1 MRFYTCTCA
10 AALIILAGCT
20 GGTTDTGKESAK
32 KDILAANLD
41 TTVNPADD
49 FFDYANGGWIK
60 ANPIPGDQSSWG
72 IGGLVAEENRNRL
85 KKIAE
90 DAAKANGA
98 QGSTEQKIGD
108 FYTTAM
114 DSAKIEQDGIK
125 PLQPLLDKINA
136 VADGKTLQSTFAE
149 FDKIGVGGPV
159 GMYVSQDDKNS
170 AAYALQ
176 MHQTG
181 IGLPER
187 EYYFNKDAASVEIRE
202 AYVHYITTL
211 LKLLGQD
218 STTAA
223 TGAKNILAMETQM
236 AKSFRKREALR
247 DPYANYNKF
256 AVKDL
261 GKVSPDID
269 WVSYMNIIGAAK
281 VDSVIIGQ
289 PEAYKENGVLLKTI
303 PLDTWKQY
311 MRFNLADNFAA
322 ALPDTFGRAA
332 FAYSQL
338 FTGAKER
345 KVRWKR
351 VISNEEGVMGELM
364 GKLYVQEYFD
374 STAKKRYTNMVED
387 IRTALKNRIQNLT
400 WMSDSTKQKAYA
412 KLAAVNKK
420 VGYPDKWKDFT
431 DLHIG
436 KESYVQNL
444 INASTFWHN
453 YNINKLGKPVDKDE
467 WDMYPQTY
475 NAYYNPSNNEIV
487 LPAGIF
493 TVPGYKDNELDDAL
507 VYGYGAASTIGHELT
522 HGFDDEGRQY
532 DAQGNLKAWWTSED
546 SARFT
551 KRANLLA
558 DQFSSYVPIDTIHLN
573 GKISLG
579 ENIADLGGIL
589 LGWDAF
595 KLTDEYK
602 KNEPVAGLSPA
613 KRYFLGYALGWLQ
626 NITPKALRSQVLQ
639 DVHAPAK
646 YRVNGPMTDV
656 DAFYET
662 FNVQATN
669 KMYKADSARVRI
681 W

>member
-1 MRFYTCTCA
+1 MRFICTCA
-10 AALIILAGCT
+10 LVVLLLQACNNDTATKT
-20 GGTTDTGKESAK
+20 GSTVK

-49 FFDYANGGWIK
+49 FFAYANGGWIK
-60 ANPIPGDQSSWG
+60 NNPIPGDQSSWG
-72 IGGLVAEENRNRL
+72 IGGLVIEENRNRL
-85 KKIAE
+85 RAIAE
-90 DAAKANGA
+90 KAAKANAAEGTA
-98 QGSTEQKIGD
+98 EQKIGD
-108 FYTTAM
+108 FWTVAM
-114 DSAKIEQDGIK
+114 DSAKIERDGIK
-125 PLQPLLDKINA
+125 PLQPYLDKINA
-136 VADGKTLQSTFAE
+136 ITDNKSLQAAFAE
-149 FDKIGVGGPV
+149 FDKIGVGGPI

-176 MHQTG
+176 MSQTG

-187 EYYFNKDAASVEIRE
+187 EYYFQNDSATVAIRA
-202 AYVHYITTL
+202 AYVKYIAQMLTL
-211 LKLLGQD
+211 LGGE
-218 STTAA
+218 AA
-223 TGAKNILAMETQM
+223 KATVSAKNILAMETQM
-236 AKSFRKREALR
+236 AKAFRKREALR

-261 GKVSPDID
+261 ARVSPDID
-269 WVSYMNIIGAAK
+269 WAGYMAIIGVPK
-281 VDSVIIGQ
+281 IDSVIIGQ
-289 PEAYKENGVLLKTI
+289 PETYKQNGILLKTT
-303 PLDTWKQY
+303 PLDTWKDY
-311 MRFNLADNFAA
+311 MRFRLADQFAG
-322 ALPDTFGRAA
+322 ALPDTFGRAD

-351 VISNEEGVMGELM
+351 VISNEEGEMGELM
-364 GKLYVQEYFD
+364 GKLYVQDYFD
-374 STAKKRYTNMVED
+374 STAKKRYSDMVEN
-387 IRTALKNRIQNLT
+387 IRTALKNRIQSLT

-412 KLAAVNKK
+412 KLAAVSKK

-431 DLHIG
+431 NLHIG

-444 INASTFWHN
+444 INASIFWHN

-467 WDMYPQTY
+467 WGMFPQTY

-493 TVPGYKDNELDDAL
+493 TVPGYKDSELDDAL

-532 DAQGNLKAWWTSED
+532 DAKGNLTMWWTRED
-546 SARFT
+546 SARFQQ
-551 KRANLLA
+551 RANMLA
-558 DQFSSYVPIDTIHLN
+558 DQFSSYVPIDTLHLN

-579 ENIADLGGIL
+579 ENIADLGGVL

-626 NITPKALRSQVLQ
+626 NSTPAALRSQVLQ

-646 YRVNGPMTDV
+646 YRVNGPMSDV
-656 DAFYET
+656 DAFYEV
-662 FNVQATN
+662 FNVKPGNQ
-669 KMYKADSARVRI
+669 MYKPDSARVRI